1 MILLFGNKANKQN
14 SMTKAS
20 TSKTNQIKNNPV
32 ENSGILAMTPSVA
45 KGLLT
50 MGEYDTYI
58 FSNPTVINY
67 AAYANYESSSEDCG
81 FMSDF
86 SAAVA
91 VLSDGGFSG
100 GFGDCGC
107 SCSNSSCSSFS
118 SVG

>member
-1 MILLFGNKANKQN
+1 MILLFGDKANRQN
-14 SMTKAS
+14 SMTKSS
-20 TSKTNQIKNNPV
+20 TSKTNHVKNNPV

-58 FSNPTVINY
+58 SSNPTVINY
-67 AAYANYESSSEDCG
+67 AAYASYESTDDNCG

-86 SAAVA
+86 SAAFSA
-91 VLSDGGFSG
+91 LGDGGFAS

-107 SCSNSSCSSFS
+107 SCASSSAGSFC